1 MRCPHCNFDNLPGVE
16 HCISCGTRMRSVQCP
31 RCDAVNPVNSSS
43 CLFCGFELQG
53 GRTSGGN
60 AEVLES
66 RPPARMASR
75 DGDPSPVAAVVLES
89 RPPARTASRDGDPS
103 PVALVGFGAITAL
116 AAAAYPWYSFGG
128 DQAQATTLSELF
140 ELGWRGF
147 PGIPLALIVT
157 AAIASTTAML
167 VPGLAS
173 IRAPTVVVSGL
184 VTLVSA
190 SWLSEGIAR
199 FQSGSVDSTLPITGA
214 MLQTIGAIVLIA
226 TGFWLGRTQATKNA
240 SPEGGSA
247 TLSTTDDAHR
257 RA

>member
-1 MRCPHCNFDNLPGVE
+1 MRCLHCDFDNLPGVE
-16 HCISCGTRMRSVQCP
+16 HCISCGTRMQSVQCP

-43 CLFCGFELQG
+43 CVFCGFELQG
-53 GRTSGGN
+53 GRTGGGN
-60 AEVLES
+60 AE
-66 RPPARMASR
+66 
-75 DGDPSPVAAVVLES
+75 VLES

-128 DQAQATTLSELF
+128 DQAQATTLSELLEF
-140 ELGWRGF
+140 GWRGF

-226 TGFWLGRTQATKNA
+226 TGFWLGRTQATNRA
-240 SPEGGSA
+240 SPKGS
-247 TLSTTDDAHR
+247 
-257 RA
+257 

>member
-1 MRCPHCNFDNLPGVE
+1 MRCPHCDFDNLPRVE
-16 HCISCGTRMRSVQCP
+16 HCISCGTRMQRVKCP
-31 RCDAVNPVNSSS
+31 RCDGVNSLNSSS
-43 CLFCGFELQG
+43 CVFCGFELQVRE
-53 GRTSGGN
+53 RTGAGT
-60 AEVLES
+60 AE
-66 RPPARMASR
+66 
-75 DGDPSPVAAVVLES
+75 VLES

-103 PVALVGFGAITAL
+103 AVALVGFGAITAL

-128 DQAQATTLSELF
+128 DQAQATTLSELLEF
-140 ELGWRGF
+140 GWRGF

-173 IRAPTVVVSGL
+173 IRAPIVVVSGL
-184 VTLVSA
+184 ITLVSA

-199 FQSGSVDSTLPITGA
+199 LQSGSIDLTLPVTGA

-226 TGFWLGRTQATKNA
+226 AGFWLGRTQATKNA

-247 TLSTTDDAHR
+247 TSSTTDDVHR

>member
-1 MRCPHCNFDNLPGVE
+1 M
-16 HCISCGTRMRSVQCP
+16 
-31 RCDAVNPVNSSS
+31 
-43 CLFCGFELQG
+43 FCGFELQG
-53 GRTSGGN
+53 GRTGGGN

-66 RPPARMASR
+66 RS
-75 DGDPSPVAAVVLES
+75 
-89 RPPARTASRDGDPS
+89 PARTASRHGDPS

-128 DQAQATTLSELF
+128 DQAQATTLSELL

-167 VPGLAS
+167 MPGLAS

-199 FQSGSVDSTLPITGA
+199 FQPGSVDSTLPITGA

-240 SPEGGSA
+240 SSEGGSA
-247 TLSTTDDAHR
+247 PISTTDDVHR
-257 RA
+257 RG

>member
-1 MRCPHCNFDNLPGVE
+1 MQ
-16 HCISCGTRMRSVQCP
+16 SVKCP
-31 RCDAVNPVNSSS
+31 RCDAVNAVNSSS
-43 CLFCGFELQG
+43 CVFCGFELQVG
-53 GRTSGGN
+53 ERTGAGT
-60 AEVLES
+60 AEVVE
-66 RPPARMASR
+66 ARS
-75 DGDPSPVAAVVLES
+75 
-89 RPPARTASRDGDPS
+89 ARTTVRHSDPS

-128 DQAQATTLSELF
+128 DQAQATTLSELLEF
-140 ELGWRGF
+140 GWRGF

-240 SPEGGSA
+240 LSEGGSA
-247 TLSTTDDAHR
+247 PISTTDDAHR

>member
-1 MRCPHCNFDNLPGVE
+1 
-16 HCISCGTRMRSVQCP
+16 
-31 RCDAVNPVNSSS
+31 
-43 CLFCGFELQG
+43 
-53 GRTSGGN
+53 
-60 AEVLES
+60 
-66 RPPARMASR
+66 MASR

-128 DQAQATTLSELF
+128 DQAQATTLSELLEF
-140 ELGWRGF
+140 GWRGF

-167 VPGLAS
+167 MPTLAS

-184 VTLVSA
+184 VTLISA
-190 SWLSEGIAR
+190 SWLSEGITR
-199 FQSGSVDSTLPITGA
+199 LQSGSIDSTLPVTGA

-226 TGFWLGRTQATKNA
+226 TGFWLARTQATSGAFPK
-240 SPEGGSA
+240 GGSA
-247 TLSTTDDAHR
+247 PSPTGEDAAHR
-257 RA
+257 TQTS